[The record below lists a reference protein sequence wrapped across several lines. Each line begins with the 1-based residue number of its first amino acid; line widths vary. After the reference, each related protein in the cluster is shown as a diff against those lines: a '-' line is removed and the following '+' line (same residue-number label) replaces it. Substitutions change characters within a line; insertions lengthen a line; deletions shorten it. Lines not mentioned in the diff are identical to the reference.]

1 MPLAL
6 SPILA
11 EIKKFTLSKLKICNA
26 VLLALLSNIVLLSS
40 NDAYGYTVYRSVWT
54 GTNTTYSK
62 NSNLSSYAFYG
73 AAVDAA
79 ANNWNAS
86 SSPFEFAL
94 NSSSSNNVKMETIAV
109 NRYAETALSNSG
121 NNWTQFTMKINT
133 NPPNPFYV
141 GSGTPAS
148 NQIDLLSVLQHE
160 FGHVLGL
167 AHTIANNN
175 LMSFNLQLGQTYS
188 VDNDAI
194 DGSRYLY
201 DSAYNGFPPERSA
214 ATLTTPPYSGSG
226 TYDDQSSAISYGGR
240 ADSWSS
246 ISGVTNAGF
255 STISCENLAA

>member
-1 MPLAL
+1 MQLAL
-6 SPILA
+6 SFLSTGT
-11 EIKKFTLSKLKICNA
+11 KNFSLSKLKICNA

-40 NDAYGYTVYRSVWT
+40 NDAYGYTVFRSVWT

-94 NSSSSNNVKMETIAV
+94 NSASSNNVKMETIAA
-109 NRYAETALSNSG
+109 NRYAETSFLKSG
-121 NNWTQFTMKINT
+121 NNWTQFTIKINT

-141 GSGTPAS
+141 GSGTPPS
-148 NQIDLLSVLQHE
+148 NQMDLLSVLQHE
-160 FGHVLGL
+160 FGHALGL
-167 AHTIANNN
+167 GHTIANNK

-188 VDNDAI
+188 VDSDAI

-201 DSAYNGFPPERSA
+201 DSAYNGFPPERSL
-214 ATLTTPPYSGSG
+214 ATDTTPPYSGPG

-246 ISGVTNAGF
+246 IAIRPETRTPSN
-255 STISCENLAA
+255 